1 MTNNIMILNDIN
13 IGISKI
19 ELDKSD
25 LIVTDKESKYC
36 FKVCIQYNWQDIN
49 SLKVGEEKDIDFNE
63 YILSENNE
71 PAIVW
76 PNESYVKRI
85 DNDCLCFHLKF
96 EDLDRTIH
104 YMNKRNRFDIVPKNL
119 EVKVFLNFK
128 YAKDGAII
136 YNL

>member
-1 MTNNIMILNDIN
+1 MTNNIMILNSTN

-36 FKVCIQYNWQDIN
+36 FKVCVLYNWQDIN
-49 SLKVGEEKDIDFNE
+49 NLKVGEEKNIDFNE

-71 PAIVW
+71 PALVW
-76 PNESYVKRI
+76 SNIGYVKRI
-85 DNDCLCFHLKF
+85 DNDCLCFHFIF
-96 EDLDRTIH
+96 ENLDSTIH
-104 YMNKRNRFDIVPKNL
+104 YMNMRGCFDIVPRNL
-119 EVKVFLNFK
+119 EVKVFLNSK
-128 YAKDGAII
+128 DAKDGAII